1 MPLKLLLL
9 NKFLTHLSSSI
20 RRFYNDRETKTDSF
34 NAHYARDSHP
44 SHHHHSVLIEPD
56 IHDANHNS
64 LVSQLLVSRP
74 NSSHSSHHSLERP
87 ASRHTSQHERSAS
100 RHAGQLERS
109 SSRYGSQFRVISDL
123 LPSGT
128 TCLHHPSCTCYQCQV
143 KISIITATF
152 VVIEKTAISLSRRP
166 TT

>member
-1 MPLKLLLL
+1 M
-9 NKFLTHLSSSI
+9 SSPI

-87 ASRHTSQHERSAS
+87 ASRHTSQ
-100 RHAGQLERS
+100 LERS

-152 VVIEKTAISLSRRP
+152 VVIEKTAISLIRRP
-166 TT
+166 TTRQWKTC

>member
-1 MPLKLLLL
+1 M
-9 NKFLTHLSSSI
+9 SSPI

-74 NSSHSSHHSLERP
+74 NSSHSSHHSLER
-87 ASRHTSQHERSAS
+87 SAS

-109 SSRYGSQFRVISDL
+109 SSRFGSQFRVISDL

-152 VVIEKTAISLSRRP
+152 VVIEKTAISLIRRP
-166 TT
+166 TTRQWKTC